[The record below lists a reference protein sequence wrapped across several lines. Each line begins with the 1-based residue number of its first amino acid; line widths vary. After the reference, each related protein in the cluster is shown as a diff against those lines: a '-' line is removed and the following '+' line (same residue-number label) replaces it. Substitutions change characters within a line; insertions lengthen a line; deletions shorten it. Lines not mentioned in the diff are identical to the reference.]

1 MKKEPHL
8 LKVSLHGMNTR
19 VYKMMV
25 NFLEITCKSIAS
37 VVEESESEIEIIDAD
52 LTDSKSLIEER
63 LLRQPSKP
71 IIVLSLH
78 KISFDNIIYVKKP
91 IDVLSLKKA
100 LKTAK
105 NNTLSS
111 KKKTAEK
118 TKVSINKLM
127 ESPADKARKI
137 NFKNSSKSFNAKQL
151 LTDAPKI
158 DTSLK
163 GLDNT
168 AITLKDI
175 EKKNEEQKKQ
185 YSRTTIRHS
194 FSPIEAKIK
203 SESLINLNGD
213 LPVLVLNLD
222 SQGALIE
229 LKKSLKLPEE
239 IILDIQFDLQHSFDI
254 PARVVRKESNN
265 TFGLE
270 FLDPQYELSDYLV

>member
-1 MKKEPHL
+1 MKKEHHL

-52 LTDSKSLIEER
+52 LTDSKLLIEER

-91 IDVLSLKKA
+91 INVLSIKKA
-100 LKTAK
+100 LKIAK

-127 ESPADKARKI
+127 EFPADKARKI
-137 NFKNSSKSFNAKQL
+137 NFKNSSKSFNDKQL
-151 LTDAPKI
+151 LTDPPKI

-175 EKKNEEQKKQ
+175 ENKNEEHKKE

-194 FSPIEAKIK
+194 FSPIQAKIK
-203 SESLINLNGD
+203 SEPLINVNDD
-213 LPVLVLNLD
+213 LSVMVLNLD

-229 LKKSLKLPEE
+229 LKNSLKLPEE
-239 IILDIQFDLQHSFDI
+239 IILEIQFDLQHSFSI
-254 PARVVRKESNN
+254 PSRVVRKESKN
-265 TFGLE
+265 TYGLE